1 MTDANKMLT
10 YESHKKSGWLAGLL
24 NLVIPGLGYGYCGR
38 WVLGLFAF
46 VFVIAASLATFGVA
60 WPFLAVLI
68 FVDGF
73 LAAGRHN
80 KDLARQLTGPGR

>member
-1 MTDANKMLT
+1 MTDTHKLLT

-38 WVLGLFAF
+38 WLLGLLAFIVVLGISMVTL
-46 VFVIAASLATFGVA
+46 GVA
-60 WPFLAVLI
+60 WPFLAVLV
-68 FVDGF
+68 FLDGF

-80 KDLARQLTGPGR
+80 KDLARRLSGLEL